1 MLGFFFFF
9 FLESEVPLLEVCVPR
24 AGWLILSLRLLR
36 NCGDVA
42 SVFEGGGV
50 SPFDLNWPM
59 H

>member
-1 MLGFFFFF
+1 M
-9 FLESEVPLLEVCVPR
+9 PLLEVCVPR